1 MRGANDVEILDAML
15 TQGLLG
21 AGFKTGKKFA
31 DLTVQEKQ
39 LAWQRFKTV
48 AGEVNKAVDAQYEIA
63 KFKLLSK
70 AEPLK
75 AEEGGAIYRTVN
87 ADNQMKF
94 LQSHRTK
101 NGVAFLELTNEQY
114 AKAKGTVKEVEISN
128 RQFEAANGIR
138 LTADGKVTTIEPWR
152 LAKNLD
158 SVQGRNLR
166 EPRFVTPTTAE
177 FVRQAEV
184 VKGLQKVKEFRQE
197 FGIGNR
203 RNVGVADIEANGEKW
218 TRVAHS
224 QDQSK
229 KGTSPVPTKR
239 FFKTDVDGYNRAF
252 DSEIKILEEF
262 ASKYANQRNVKG
274 TIYLF
279 TERPPCGSCTDV
291 FPQFRKM
298 FPNVKLEVA
307 SGNFIEKQGG
317 K

>member
-1 MRGANDVEILDAML
+1 MP
-15 TQGLLG
+15 
-21 AGFKTGKKFA
+21 K
-31 DLTVQEKQ
+31 
-39 LAWQRFKTV
+39 
-48 AGEVNKAVDAQYEIA
+48 
-63 KFKLLSK
+63 
-70 AEPLK
+70 
-75 AEEGGAIYRTVN
+75 
-87 ADNQMKF
+87 
-94 LQSHRTK
+94 H
-101 NGVAFLELTNEQY
+101 
-114 AKAKGTVKEVEISN
+114 KEVEISN